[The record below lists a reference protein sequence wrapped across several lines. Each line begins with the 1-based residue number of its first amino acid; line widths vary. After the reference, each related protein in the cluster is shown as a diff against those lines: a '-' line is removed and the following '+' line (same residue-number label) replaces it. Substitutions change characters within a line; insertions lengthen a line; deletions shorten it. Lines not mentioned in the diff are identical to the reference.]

1 LLAEVDHVGA
11 ELGVGEGRHIDVGNG
26 AEDLHRLHWP
36 AISAIEDR
44 FGRAHGDHLVIT
56 LHQRDQPAKGCGTV
70 LAGKGAHVAIDFG
83 AAAGIP

>member
-1 LLAEVDHVGA
+1 LLSEVDHVGA

-56 LHQRDQPAKGCGTV
+56 LHQLNEPPKGHGAM
-70 LAGKGAHVAIDFG
+70 LAVRRAC
-83 AAAGIP
+83 

>member
-1 LLAEVDHVGA
+1 MDHMGA
-11 ELGVGEGRHIDVGNG
+11 ELGIRERRHIDVRDG
-26 AEDLHRLHWP
+26 AKDLHRLHRP
-36 AISAIEDR
+36 AIGAIEDR